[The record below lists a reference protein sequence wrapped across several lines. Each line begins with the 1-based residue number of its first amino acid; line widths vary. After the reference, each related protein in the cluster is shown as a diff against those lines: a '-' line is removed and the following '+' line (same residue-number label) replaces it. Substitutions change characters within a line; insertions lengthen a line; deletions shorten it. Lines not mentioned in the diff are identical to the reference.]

1 MTSIGYATL
10 QIIPI
15 LDGVSRAIDSGT
27 RNMKINAAVDV
38 PDAEAAG
45 SRAGQQIDSGLK
57 GANVGQGVSAQI
69 SSNVTADGESI
80 GSKLGGLI
88 SNGLKAAATSA
99 GVLAAAGIG
108 VALHAGFERLTAID
122 DAKFKLQSLGNSTE
136 AVKSIMDNALASVKG
151 TAFGLDEAGTTA
163 ASAVAAGIQPGQQLT
178 QYLTTVAGAASVAGT
193 SMADMGSIFNQVQTS
208 GKAFTGDLNQL
219 ADRGLP
225 VFKWLQDATGKTGA
239 EFQSMVQSGG
249 ISAEMFEKAVADH
262 VGGAATVMGG
272 SIRGQLS
279 NMKAAYSRFGAELAT
294 PLFSALSPLT
304 TTITETFDKI
314 TTNIKPLTAKLTSII
329 QPWAEQLAKL
339 ITGWVDSGGVQRI
352 FDFFGHL
359 QSTISGLASGGSAGI
374 MQTISSSVQDLGP
387 ALQQSGPALSSMAQ
401 AMGAFGQ
408 AVVAMGPTTISAILV
423 PGMHALADVLKFVA
437 DNAGWAVPVIGGLV
451 LVLGT
456 AKTVVEG
463 LSPVFSVL
471 NGSLKLINTP
481 MMLAQTAAI
490 RAQTAAFSELS
501 AALGVNSAAEAE
513 NATATEAGT
522 ASTISQR
529 VAAVGSAI
537 AQKATAAA
545 TALWT
550 GAQWLLNAAM
560 DANPIG
566 IVVLAIAGL
575 VAGIIYA
582 YNHSETFRKI
592 VQGAWEGIKTAVAAA
607 WGWISTNVLP
617 ALKQAWD
624 AIAAGALWLWHNAIQ
639 PAWEGI
645 KVAFSVAWDYV
656 KFVFDAWS
664 FAFKVVGAAAVWLWH
679 NAIEP
684 AWEGI
689 KTAFNVAWPILK
701 GIFDL
706 WKIEWKLVSDAA
718 TWLWQNVI
726 VPVWDGIKAAF
737 SAGWSVVKGIFD
749 IWTGA
754 WKLVGDAAMF
764 LWHNAIEP
772 VWEGIKSAFSA
783 AWNFIS
789 PIFDKIKGGF
799 DIVKS
804 GILTAAD
811 AIGSG
816 VKNAFSG
823 LVEIIKAPLHALG
836 SFLAAIPSSVLGID
850 VPGFSTIHN
859 WGTSLQGLSEGGY
872 TGNIGVAHAAGIVH
886 GDEFVI
892 KATSRRRIENAM
904 PGLLDFLN
912 AKGQLPMPGYAGG
925 GQVTVDQVK
934 KYVQQLSGGHYTLGG
949 PPGPTNTDCS
959 GAQSWV
965 SNFITGA
972 SGRFATGSEAGELAK
987 RGFHQGDPPSG
998 TAAYWIGWLTGGPG
1012 GGHTAGTIVDPKGG
1026 DENVE
1031 MGGASGGGSV
1041 GGGAAGA
1048 KGFPNRAWIEL
1059 LGANPNGGELPP
1071 GIGGPNG
1078 GPPGAATS
1086 TGSVG
1091 AAAGAGGGGFTL
1103 PTSFSGLAATGL
1115 SSLNLKT
1122 KVNDSS
1128 PERTLAIG
1136 DALAAGVSGQVS
1148 SALGVLGISDTPPIL
1163 QAASTLLGGISVG
1176 GKPLLD
1182 FGSRSGAGPIAGQN
1196 PTGPGGVAGDP
1207 NQNVQGRTPGPDGG
1221 GATYNIQTAT
1231 VQDAFLAA
1239 QQKERE
1245 AAAARL
1251 QRF

>member
-10 QIIPI
+10 QIIPV

-27 RNMKINAAVDV
+27 RNMQIRPTVDV
-38 PDAEAAG
+38 QDASGAG
-45 SRAGQQIDSGLK
+45 ARAGAQIDSGLQSANI
-57 GANVGQGVSAQI
+57 GAGVSSQI
-69 SSNVTADGESI
+69 SSNVTAGGEGI

-88 SNGLKAAATSA
+88 STGLKAAATSA
-99 GVLAAAGIG
+99 GVLAAAGI
-108 VALHAGFERLTAID
+108 ATAMHAGFARLTAID
-122 DAKFKLQSLGNSTE
+122 DAKFKLQSLGNSAE
-136 AVKSIMDNALASVKG
+136 SVKAIMDNALASVKG

-163 ASAVAAGIQPGQQLT
+163 ASAVAAGIQPGQELT
-178 QYLTTVAGAASVAGT
+178 KYLTTVAGAASVAGT
-193 SMADMGSIFNQVQTS
+193 NMSDMGSIFNQVQTS

-239 EFQSMVQSGG
+239 DFQKMVQDGG
-249 ISAEMFEKAVADH
+249 ISAEMFEKAVSDH
-262 VGGAATVMGG
+262 VGGAAQTMGG

-279 NMKAAYSRFGAELAT
+279 NMKAAYSRFGAELAG
-294 PLFSALSPLT
+294 PLFAALSPLT
-304 TTITETFDKI
+304 TTITATFDKV
-314 TTNIKPLTAKLTSII
+314 TTGIKPLTAKLTAII
-329 QPWAEQLAKL
+329 QPWAENLGKM
-339 ITGWVDSGGVQRI
+339 ITAWVDGGGVQRV
-352 FDFFGHL
+352 FDFFGRL
-359 QSTISGLASGGSAGI
+359 QGMFAGLSAGGASGTLA
-374 MQTISSSVQDLGP
+374 TITNSVKDLGP
-387 ALQQSGPALSSMAQ
+387 ALQQSGPALKSMSD

-408 AVVAMGPTTISAILV
+408 AIVAMGPQTISSVLV
-423 PGMHALADVLKFVA
+423 PGMQALAGVLKFVA
-437 DNAGWAVPVIGGLV
+437 DNASWAVPVIGGLV
-451 LVLGT
+451 LALGGL
-456 AKTVVEG
+456 KTVSNT
-463 LSPVFSVL
+463 LMPVVSLL
-471 NGSLKLINTP
+471 NGGLKLINTP
-481 MMLAQTAAI
+481 AMLAQTAAI
-490 RAQTAAFSELS
+490 RAQAAAMTQLS
-501 AALGVNSAAEAE
+501 ASLGVNTAATAE
-513 NATATEAGT
+513 NAGAQNLGAIAT
-522 ASTISQR
+522 IR
-529 VAAVGSAI
+529 NRLAAVGAAI
-537 AQKATAAA
+537 AQKAMAVATAAW
-545 TALWT
+545 TA
-550 GAQWLLNAAM
+550 AQWLLNAAM

-592 VQGAWEGIKTAVAAA
+592 VQGAWEGIKNAVAAA
-607 WGWISTNVLP
+607 WGWIKANVLP
-617 ALKQAWD
+617 GLKAAWD
-624 AIAAGALWLWHNAIQ
+624 AISAGALWLWHNAIQ

-645 KVAFSVAWDYV
+645 KAAFSGGWAVV
-656 KFVFDAWS
+656 KGI
-664 FAFKVVGAAAVWLWH
+664 FAYWEFGWKVVGAAAMWLWK
-679 NAIEP
+679 NAIAPAWEGIKAAFNVAWPIIKGIFDLWKLEWKVIADAALWLWNNAIVPAWDGIKAAFSTGWGIVKGIFDFWVGAWKLVGDGAMFMWHNVIEP
-684 AWEGI
+684 VWEGI
-689 KTAFNVAWPILK
+689 KTAFN
-701 GIFDL
+701 
-706 WKIEWKLVSDAA
+706 
-718 TWLWQNVI
+718 
-726 VPVWDGIKAAF
+726 
-737 SAGWSVVKGIFD
+737 
-749 IWTGA
+749 
-754 WKLVGDAAMF
+754 
-764 LWHNAIEP
+764 
-772 VWEGIKSAFSA
+772 A

-816 VKNAFSG
+816 VKTAFSG
-823 LVEIIKAPLHALG
+823 VVEIIKAPLHALG
-836 SFLAAIPSSVLGID
+836 SFLAAVPSSVLGVD
-850 VPGFSTIHN
+850 VPGFDTIHN
-859 WGTSLQGLSEGGY
+859 WGTSLQGLTEGGY
-872 TGNIGVAHAAGIVH
+872 TGNVGVAKAAGIVH

-892 KATSRRRIENAM
+892 RSQSRRRIENAM

-912 AKGQLPMPGYAGG
+912 AKGQLPMPGYESGG
-925 GQVTVDQVK
+925 RVTVDQVK

-987 RGFHQGDPPSG
+987 RGFHQGDPPPG
-998 TAAYWIGWLTGGPG
+998 VAAYWIGWLNGGPA

-1031 MGGASGGGSV
+1031 MGGSHGGGAIGS
-1041 GGGAAGA
+1041 GAAGA

-1071 GIGGPNG
+1071 GLGGPNG
-1078 GPPGAATS
+1078 GPPGSATPTS
-1086 TGSVG
+1086 PV
-1091 AAAGAGGGGFTL
+1091 AAAGGAGGGGFTL
-1103 PTSFSGLAATGL
+1103 PTSISGLAATGL

-1122 KVNDSS
+1122 KVNDAS

-1176 GKPLLD
+1176 GKNILD
-1182 FGSRSGAGPIAGQN
+1182 FGSGGSSGPIAGN
-1196 PTGPGGVAGDP
+1196 PVDRQRGNVVGDP
-1207 NQNVQGRTPGPDGG
+1207 TQNLQGRTPGPGN